1 MTEGKVIQGL
11 DVIDLIV
18 IVGQKNKK
26 FTAITLQEMEEVLGK
41 DSKEYATVRKIF
53 LDCFNNYTRSI
64 MRSIFGDDFEYIKH
78 V

>member
-11 DVIDLIV
+11 DIIDLIV

-26 FTAITLQEMEEVLGK
+26 FTAITLQEIEEVLGK
-41 DSKEYATVRKIF
+41 DSKEYSAVRKIV

-64 MRSIFGDDFEYIKH
+64 MRSIFGDEFEYIKH
-78 V
+78 A